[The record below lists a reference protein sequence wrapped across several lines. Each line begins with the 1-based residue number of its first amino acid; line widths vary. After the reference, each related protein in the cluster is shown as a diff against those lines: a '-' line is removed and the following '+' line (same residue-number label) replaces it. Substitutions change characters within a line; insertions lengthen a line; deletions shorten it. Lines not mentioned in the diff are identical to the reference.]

1 MTNKNFSISTKIFQD
16 IIDAVPVLI
25 FWTDTEHKVLG
36 NNVKHARTFGYS
48 SPDELVGLSAAEVLK
63 HAGMGNDIKERMY
76 DEHNQ
81 IMQSKTGGVFEY
93 ILPLFNEKG
102 EQTQET
108 YILSYKYPLFDKKG
122 DVIGLVGVSSDITD
136 ITKLKVT
143 QQKLV
148 EAQKRSEQVF
158 QNIIDTLPVLLF
170 WTDTNHIYL
179 GNNSTHAE
187 TFGFQK
193 SSQLIG
199 VPMSE
204 TFKNTNLSNE
214 KFVKEIYE
222 KHTNIMKAKA
232 GEVIEYHGILADK
245 KRHDYLS
252 YKYPLLDEKGDVIG
266 LVGVSSDITQLKKSQ
281 RELVNAKKSA
291 EKIFQNIIDA
301 LPVLLFWTDTEHTI
315 LGNNLTHATTFG
327 FESPDQLV
335 DKPMIVTFEGTSFYN
350 DDFINELYSKH
361 NKIMETKI
369 GEIIEYRGAF
379 PDKTERTYLSYK
391 YPLLDKDNECIGLI
405 GISVDITELKQTQA
419 ALVKETKKAEA
430 ASKSKSEFIA
440 NMSHDIRTPISGVVG
455 MAQDLRSVAEQ
466 AKKYVQDHREAPPS
480 REQLLDKLNKISKVI
495 LQDSDLLIL
504 STDELLRLCNEILET
519 VSLETGHVNQKPE
532 SFDIHELLQRNIN
545 LLKPVAKNK
554 KLNLTLEIAA
564 NVPRYLKGLRP
575 YLGRTILNLTSNAL
589 KFTKTGFV
597 KITAQIKE
605 SAPQPAAQESSIM
618 LVLTVADSG
627 VGIPNDKFEV
637 IFEHFSRLTP
647 SFEGIYKGSGLG
659 LYTVKEYVKA
669 MGGEVSVKSELGKGS
684 QFIVTAPL
692 VVSDHSDY
700 HPDSIRDVESS
711 PQLDELT
718 SLHVEGNDDIAAE
731 QATPATCRILVVEDG
746 AIAALA
752 IARLLT
758 SEYACAVDIAKTGQ
772 EGFAKAQA
780 NYYDLIFMDIGLPDM
795 SGLAATQKIRTL
807 PAPYSTAPIIALTGH
822 MQEHD
827 KCLAAGMQDLMLKP
841 AQPQTVTK
849 ILQRYVF
856 NADNVRRAA
865 KKEQDSETA
874 DPSNKAPLID
884 WAACIKVHDNDTQ
897 ATKRLIA
904 FCAKELKKTAVIL
917 ATAYETENIQ
927 VLQQEIY
934 RCLGSIVYLRLP
946 RLEQA
951 LKAFDAA
958 VKVAPHDPHDLE
970 KKYEFLIQTMQDFFA
985 ECEKE
990 GFV

>member
-1 MTNKNFSISTKIFQD
+1 MKNKNPSIPSKIFQD

-36 NNVKHARTFGYS
+36 NNLKHAEAFGYS
-48 SPDELVGLSAAEVLK
+48 SPDELVGLSGAEVLK
-63 HAGMGNDIKERMY
+63 HAGMGKDIKEQMY
-76 DEHNQ
+76 NEHNQ
-81 IMQSKTGGVFEY
+81 IIQSKTGGVFEY
-93 ILPLFNEKG
+93 VLPLFNEKG
-102 EQTQET
+102 EQEQET
-108 YILSYKYPLFDKKG
+108 YILSYKYPLFDEKG
-122 DVIGLVGVSSDITD
+122 NVIGLVGVSSDITD

-148 EAQKRSEQVF
+148 EAQKKSEQV
-158 QNIIDTLPVLLF
+158 
-170 WTDTNHIYL
+170 
-179 GNNSTHAE
+179 
-187 TFGFQK
+187 
-193 SSQLIG
+193 
-199 VPMSE
+199 
-204 TFKNTNLSNE
+204 
-214 KFVKEIYE
+214 
-222 KHTNIMKAKA
+222 
-232 GEVIEYHGILADK
+232 
-245 KRHDYLS
+245 
-252 YKYPLLDEKGDVIG
+252 
-266 LVGVSSDITQLKKSQ
+266 
-281 RELVNAKKSA
+281 
-291 EKIFQNIIDA
+291 FQNIIDA

-327 FESPDQLV
+327 FQKSSELV
-335 DKPMIVTFEGTSFYN
+335 DLPMSETFKNIDFYNN
-350 DDFINELYSKH
+350 DDFINKMYLKH
-361 NKIMETKI
+361 NDIMKNKI
-369 GEIIEYRGAF
+369 GEVIEYYGVF
-379 PDKTERTYLSYK
+379 PNETERTYLSYK
-391 YPLLDKDNECIGLI
+391 YPLLDEKDNVIGLVGVSSNITQLKKAQQELANAKKGAEEIFQKIIDALPLLLFWTNTDNVYTGSNLPHVKAFGFSSVADIIGKPLTYLFKNLNIDDALIDRVVGEHEEVMQSKKGKQLEYTAVMLDGQEHTWLSYKEPLINEDGEIEGLI
-405 GISVDITELKQTQA
+405 GIAADITELKNAQ
-419 ALVKETKKAEA
+419 KKAEM

-466 AKKYVQDHREAPPS
+466 AKKYLQDHREAPPS

-669 MGGEVSVKSELGKGS
+669 MGGEISVKSELGKGS

-700 HPDSIRDVESS
+700 HPDSIRDVESL

-718 SLHVEGNDDIAAE
+718 SPHVEYSDDIAAE
-731 QATPATCRILVVEDG
+731 QATPATYRILVVEDG

-827 KCLAAGMQDLMLKP
+827 KCLAAGMQYLMLKP

-856 NADNVRRAA
+856 NANNVRRAA
-865 KKEQDSETA
+865 KKEQDSKTA
-874 DPSNKAPLID
+874 DPNNKAPLID
-884 WAACIKVHDNDTQ
+884 WAACTKVHDNDTQ

-904 FCAKELKKTAVIL
+904 FCAKELKKTAVVL
-917 ATAYETENIQ
+917 ATAYETKNIQ

-958 VKVAPHDPHDLE
+958 VKVTPHDPHDLE
-970 KKYEFLIQTMQDFFA
+970 KKYEFLIQTMQDFFS

-990 GFV
+990 GFVS